1 MIKSPSLSNISSHD
15 TSSWKRGS
23 TIKNEKVKYVDIS
36 CGKEHLPINL
46 NSKER
51 TKLIKKFDYINN
63 YITDSQILNKQI
75 DDYLLPKSNCCDCV
89 INCLP
94 ESCPCISSH
103 AQIYECNENCKCG
116 LLCST
121 RIVQNGITKKLL
133 VKYINKSKG
142 FGVFADE
149 DINKGEFVCEYIGI
163 IISKTEAENKIN
175 LNHKKQKS
183 NYILQI
189 KEIYSKVEINT
200 YIDAETFGGVG
211 RFINHSCDPNLYFE
225 FVRIS
230 HFIPHVAFY
239 ANRKILKG
247 EELTFMYCDIAE
259 GDSTSSLSYKK
270 CECGAKNCKKF
281 IPN

>member
-15 TSSWKRGS
+15 TSSWRRGS

-133 VKYINKSKG
+133 VKYISKSKG

-225 FVRIS
+225 FVIQFS
-230 HFIPHVAFY
+230 
-239 ANRKILKG
+239 
-247 EELTFMYCDIAE
+247 E
-259 GDSTSSLSYKK
+259 
-270 CECGAKNCKKF
+270 
-281 IPN
+281 

>member
-1 MIKSPSLSNISSHD
+1 MFFLFRSH
-15 TSSWKRGS
+15 S
-23 TIKNEKVKYVDIS
+23 V
-36 CGKEHLPINL
+36 LPFI
-46 NSKER
+46 
-51 TKLIKKFDYINN
+51 YPVN
-63 YITDSQILNKQI
+63 YKQI
-75 DDYLLPKSNCCDCV
+75 ISHFPKNFKYFYKIQHKIPSN
-89 INCLP
+89 L
-94 ESCPCISSH
+94 CILHIS
-103 AQIYECNENCKCG
+103 
-116 LLCST
+116 
-121 RIVQNGITKKLL
+121 R
-133 VKYINKSKG
+133 
-142 FGVFADE
+142 
-149 DINKGEFVCEYIGI
+149 GI

-270 CECGAKNCKKF
+270 CECGANHELSGA
-281 IPN
+281 